1 MPTINLHL
9 IQNTVPN
16 NYNRDD
22 LGAPKTAFFGGEIRA
37 RISSQ
42 CLKRHIRH
50 SEFFAEEMKGL
61 RTRRL
66 LHKILNEDHQVG
78 ENNYRIRAQKALE
91 SCGLIKKDAKKAIS
105 KNPLPECAMLVF
117 TSSHA
122 IDKMKEAVYKSDSK
136 ETASVSVLAQEISA
150 IISEE
155 TAAGIALFGRMLEP
169 LNLKGG
175 DDQEGESDTGIW
187 SKPRQV
193 EASVQVAHALST
205 HALTP
210 EIDYLIAADD
220 VPGADENK
228 GAGYLEE
235 AMFSSACFYKYFS
248 LDLRTLQQNLHG
260 DIDLAKKTA
269 LAFLKSAIL
278 INPEG
283 KQNSYA
289 AHTLPELAVVEYRRS
304 PVNYA
309 NAFSSSATGSRE
321 RSLVEDSVS
330 KFRKHIADMDAGYF
344 PPTQRIWFSPSNTHK
359 GVKASKADDFQTSEV
374 GSLCDLEEQIS
385 DILAK
390 EIA

>member
-61 RTRRL
+61 RTQRL
-66 LHKILNEDHQVG
+66 LQKILNEDHQAG
-78 ENNYRIRAQKALE
+78 ENNYRVRAQKALAN
-91 SCGLIKKDAKKAIS
+91 CGLMKKEDEKIDYAK
-105 KNPLPECAMLVF
+105 PLPKCAMLIF

-136 ETASVSVLAQEISA
+136 ETASVSVLAQEIST

-155 TAAGIALFGRMLEP
+155 TASGIALFGRMLEP
-169 LNLKGG
+169 GDKKKGVSWG
-175 DDQEGESDTGIW
+175 
-187 SKPRQV
+187 PRQV

-210 EIDYLIAADD
+210 EIDYLTAADD

-374 GSLCDLEEQIS
+374 GSLRDLEEQIS
-385 DILAK
+385 AILAK